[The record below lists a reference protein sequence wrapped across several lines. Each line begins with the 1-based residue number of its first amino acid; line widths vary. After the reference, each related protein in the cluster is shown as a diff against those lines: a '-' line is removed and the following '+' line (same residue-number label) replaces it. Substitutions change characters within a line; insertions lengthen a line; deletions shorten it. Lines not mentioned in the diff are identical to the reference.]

1 MDEFQEILQD
11 FLIESFELI
20 EQLDQDLVELES
32 RPDDL
37 DLLNRIFRVAHTIKG
52 ASSFLNFDVLTHLT
66 HHMENLL
73 NMARHG
79 DLVIDADVMDVILES
94 IDLMKALL
102 VRIRDSGADAGLEV
116 GQCVERLDAVANGT
130 PLSSVTETVTV
141 TASETVVAVEPQTDA
156 EEEADYSGMSEA
168 EVEAEIERLIAQ
180 RQAEDAAKRANKANS
195 SAPVEEEPDYEGMD
209 DAEVEAEIERLLAK
223 RQAEDAAKRAQK
235 AAETSTAPS
244 VAAPVAAPITSEP
257 MPQSEPIP
265 APVPVAPA
273 APAVQPKVEAKPA
286 TPVARRAAEPK
297 EEGENRGGG
306 AVEQTIRV
314 DVKRLDHLMNLIGE
328 LVLGKNRLI
337 KINDDVEERY
347 EGEAFLEELN
357 QVVSI
362 VSLVTTDLQ
371 IAVMKTRML
380 PIGKVFNKFPRMIR
394 DLSRELNKKIEL
406 EITGEETELDKS
418 IVEEIGDPLVHIIRN
433 SCDHGIETPDV
444 RLSSGKE
451 ETGTIHLKAY
461 HEGNHI
467 VIQIIDDGK
476 GLDAEM
482 LKLKSIEK
490 GIITEKE
497 AEGMSEKEA
506 FGLIFRPGFSTA
518 AQVTSV
524 SGRGVGMDVVK
535 TNIEKLNGMIDID
548 SEVGKGTSMKL
559 KIPLTLA
566 IIQALLVGVQ
576 EEYYA
581 IPLASVLETVRIS
594 KDEIYTVESR
604 SVMRLRDEVLSLVHI
619 GDIFEVERVFDNSE
633 HAYVVVLGLAE
644 SKIGLIVDSLVGQE
658 EIVIKSLG
666 EYLKG
671 IEGIAGATIRGDG
684 GVTLIVDVAAL
695 MQMAK
700 SVKSTVGQESAEA
713 KGRLGVKN
721 KPSDYK
727 VMIVDDSK
735 TDRTIMRKSL
745 EPMGITLVE
754 ATDGIEALNI
764 LKQAD
769 HTFDA
774 MLIDIEMPRM
784 DGYSLAAEIKK
795 YNKYKNL
802 PLIAVTSRT
811 GKADRM
817 RGVESGMVE
826 YITKP
831 YSSEYLMNV
840 VKRNIK
846 FNEGL

>member
-11 FLIESFELI
+11 FLVESFELI

-32 RPDDL
+32 NPQDL
-37 DLLNRIFRVAHTIKG
+37 ELLNRIFRVAHTVKG

-66 HHMENLL
+66 HHMEDIL
-73 NMARHG
+73 NKARHG
-79 DLVIDADVMDVILES
+79 ELLITPDVMDVVLES
-94 IDLMKALL
+94 IDLMKELL
-102 VRIRDSGADAGLEV
+102 NTIRDTGEDSGIDVSG
-116 GQCVERLDAVANGT
+116 CVLRLDAKSNGT
-130 PLSSVTETVTV
+130 ELDESVAPAAQKNVE
-141 TASETVVAVEPQTDA
+141 VV
-156 EEEADYSGMSEA
+156 
-168 EVEAEIERLIAQ
+168 
-180 RQAEDAAKRANKANS
+180 
-195 SAPVEEEPDYEGMD
+195 SAPVVEEPVYVAPVQEP
-209 DAEVEAEIERLLAK
+209 EVAQSEPNYDELSESEIEAEIERLLAQ
-223 RQAEDAAKRAQK
+223 RQSEDKAKRDAKIQAGESVPHIPDVEDEYVEVKPTPVVDTK
-235 AAETSTAPS
+235 A
-244 VAAPVAAPITSEP
+244 VVVK
-257 MPQSEPIP
+257 PQSTPEPKKVLNAEP
-265 APVPVAPA
+265 ADDAKAA
-273 APAVQPKVEAKPA
+273 APAKANPA
-286 TPVARRAAEPK
+286 
-297 EEGENRGGG
+297 

-328 LVLGKNRLI
+328 LVLAKNRLI
-337 KINDDVEERY
+337 KINVDVEERY
-347 EGEAFLEELN
+347 EGEEFLEELN

-394 DLSRELNKKIEL
+394 DLSRELNKKIDL
-406 EITGEETELDKS
+406 EIYGEETELDKS

-433 SCDHGIETPDV
+433 SCDHGIEPAAQ
-444 RLSSGKE
+444 RQAQGKS
-451 ETGTIHLKAY
+451 ETGRIVLKAY
-461 HEGNHI
+461 NEGNHI
-467 VIQIIDDGK
+467 VVQIDDDGK
-476 GLDAEM
+476 GLDPAM
-482 LKLKSIEK
+482 LKNKSLEK

-497 AEGMSEKEA
+497 ADSMSDKEA
-506 FGLIFRPGFSTA
+506 YALIFKPGFSTA

-535 TNIEKLNGMIDID
+535 TNIEKLNGIIDID
-548 SEVGKGTSMKL
+548 SEVGRGTSMKL

-594 KDEIYTVESR
+594 KEEIYTVDNR
-604 SVMRLRDEVLSLVHI
+604 SVMRLRNDVLSLVHI
-619 GDIFEVERVFDNSE
+619 GDIFEVERVIDAAE

-644 SKIGLIVDSLVGQE
+644 SKLGLIVDSLVGQE

-671 IEGIAGATIRGDG
+671 MDGIAGATIRGDG

-700 SVKSTVGQESAEA
+700 SVKAKPMIENKASSSAGISREKTKA
-713 KGRLGVKN
+713 
-721 KPSDYK
+721 SDYH

-745 EPMGITLVE
+745 EPMGISITE
-754 ATDGIEALNI
+754 ANDGQEALNI
-764 LKQAD
+764 LKQSD
-769 HTFDA
+769 FMFDA

-784 DGYSLAAEIKK
+784 DGYSLASEIKK

-811 GKADRM
+811 SKSDRM

-831 YSSEYLMNV
+831 YSADYLASV
-840 VKRNIK
+840 VQRNIK
-846 FNEGL
+846 FKAELA

>member
-1 MDEFQEILQD
+1 MDEFEEILQD
-11 FLIESFELI
+11 FLVESFELI

-79 DLVIDADVMDVILES
+79 DLTIDADVMDVILES

-102 VRIRDSGADAGLEV
+102 VRIRDSGQDSGLEID
-116 GQCVERLDAVANGT
+116 GCVVRLDAVANGT
-130 PLSSVTETVTV
+130 SLGETVP
-141 TASETVVAVEPQTDA
+141 ASAPKPTPEPEIIAQPVQA
-156 EEEADYSGMSEA
+156 EEEPDYSGMSEA
-168 EVEAEIERLIAQ
+168 EVEAEIERLIAV
-180 RQAEDAAKRANKANS
+180 RQAEDAAKRAHKAPPPP
-195 SAPVEEEPDYEGMD
+195 PVEEEEPDYSGMSE
-209 DAEVEAEIERLLAK
+209 AEVEAEIERLIAV

-235 AAETSTAPS
+235 NTEPEAPKAA
-244 VAAPVAAPITSEP
+244 VAPVAAAK
-257 MPQSEPIP
+257 PQSEP
-265 APVPVAPA
+265 APVKA
-273 APAVQPKVEAKPA
+273 APAPRKV
-286 TPVARRAAEPK
+286 EPK
-297 EEGENRGGG
+297 EDGEGSRGGA

-406 EITGEETELDKS
+406 EITGEDTELDKS

-433 SCDHGIETPDV
+433 SCDHGIETPEV
-444 RLSSGKE
+444 RLAAGKE

-476 GLDAEM
+476 GLDADM
-482 LKLKSIEK
+482 LKQKSIEK
-490 GIITEKE
+490 GVVTEKE
-497 AEGMSEKEA
+497 ADAMSEKEA

-518 AQVTSV
+518 SQVTSV

-548 SEVGKGTSMKL
+548 SEVGRGTSMKL

-700 SVKSTVGQESAEA
+700 SVKSTVGQESAES
-713 KGRLGVKN
+713 KGRSGAKN
-721 KPSDYK
+721 KPSDYC

-745 EPMGITLVE
+745 EPMGITLIE
-754 ATDGIEALNI
+754 ATDGVEALNI
-764 LKQAD
+764 LKQGD
-769 HTFDA
+769 YVFDG
-774 MLIDIEMPRM
+774 MLVDIEMPRM

-831 YSSEYLMNV
+831 YSPEYLMNV

>member
-1 MDEFQEILQD
+1 MDEFEEILQD
-11 FLIESFELI
+11 FLIEAFELI
-20 EQLDQDLVELES
+20 EQLDQDLVELET

-79 DLVIDADVMDVILES
+79 DLVIDANVMDVILES

-102 VRIRDSGADAGLEV
+102 VRIRDRGEDSGLDVSG
-116 GQCVERLDAVANGT
+116 CVARLDAVANGDAA
-130 PLSSVTETVTV
+130 PEPIVEI
-141 TASETVVAVEPQTDA
+141 AVIQEALAVQVNEDEP
-156 EEEADYSGMSEA
+156 DYSAMSDA
-168 EVEAEIERLIAQ
+168 QVEAEIERLLAQ
-180 RQAEDAAKRANKANS
+180 KQAEAAAKRSGSNEAVKN
-195 SAPVEEEPDYEGMD
+195 EESEPDYANMSD
-209 DAEVEAEIERLLAK
+209 IEVEAEIERLLLEK
-223 RQAEDAAKRAQK
+223 QAQDAAKRAQK
-235 AAETSTAPS
+235 NQNTAPQEPVVPS
-244 VAAPVAAPITSEP
+244 TPTVVVPSAP
-257 MPQSEPIP
+257 
-265 APVPVAPA
+265 
-273 APAVQPKVEAKPA
+273 QPKVEAVPMVKAAPSA
-286 TPVARRAAEPK
+286 PSPRRSEAK
-297 EEGENRGGG
+297 EEGDSKGGG
-306 AVEQTIRV
+306 VEQTIRV

-406 EITGEETELDKS
+406 EIAGEETELDKS

-433 SCDHGIETPDV
+433 SCDHGIEVGDV
-444 RLSSGKE
+444 RMAHGKSE
-451 ETGTIHLKAY
+451 VGTIQLKAY

-476 GLDAEM
+476 GLDADM
-482 LKLKSIEK
+482 LKQKSIEK

-497 AEGMSEKEA
+497 ADAMSEKEA

-594 KDEIYTVESR
+594 KDEIYTVENR

-644 SKIGLIVDSLVGQE
+644 SKIGLIVDTLIGQE

-700 SVKSTVGQESAEA
+700 SVKSTVGIENGET
-713 KGRLGVKN
+713 KKLGVKN
-721 KPSDYK
+721 SSSDYC
-727 VMIVDDSK
+727 VMVVDDSK

-745 EPMGITLVE
+745 EPLGITIVE
-754 ATDGIEALNI
+754 AVDGVEALNI
-764 LKQAD
+764 LKQGD
-769 HTFDA
+769 HFFDA

-784 DGYSLAAEIKK
+784 DGYTLASEIKK

-802 PLIAVTSRT
+802 PLIAVTSRA

-831 YSSEYLMNV
+831 YSPEYLMNV